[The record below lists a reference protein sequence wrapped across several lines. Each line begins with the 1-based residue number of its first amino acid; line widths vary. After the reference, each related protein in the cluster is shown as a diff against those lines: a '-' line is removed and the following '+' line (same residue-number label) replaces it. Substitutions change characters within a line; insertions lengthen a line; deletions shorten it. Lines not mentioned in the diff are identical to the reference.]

1 MNVRSAPVVVGYDG
15 SEHAGMAVDWA
26 ANEAV
31 RRGCPLT
38 VLFTTDFT
46 GLFPGLTVD
55 AGGTAEHAQASFQS
69 IADEGVDRARQVSTD
84 LEVTGR
90 AELSTAA
97 GALVRASRSAA
108 LIVVGTR
115 GHGALAGALL
125 GSVAF
130 QVTAH
135 ALCPVVVVRGD
146 SIAPAGPT
154 RPVVVG
160 VDGSPGADAALSFA
174 GTLAAQTGAPL
185 HLVSAWQPLAGDS
198 VIGAYWESV
207 EPGVSPKDA
216 ATRVANVVVDRAKET
231 VLRANP
237 DLTVTTSTVQGRAGE
252 ALAHASRDAGLTV
265 VGARGRGGFASL
277 LLGSVSRAVI
287 HSAASP
293 VAVVRETS
301 RSK

>member
-15 SEHAGMAVDWA
+15 SEHAGTAVDWA
-26 ANEAV
+26 ANEAL

-38 VLFTTDFT
+38 VLFATDFT
-46 GLFPGLTVD
+46 GLFPGLAAD
-55 AGGTAEHAQASFQS
+55 AGGSAEQASASFQS
-69 IADEGVDRARQVSTD
+69 VADEGVERARKVSPDLQVN
-84 LEVTGR
+84 GR
-90 AELSTAA
+90 AELGTAA
-97 GALVRASRSAA
+97 GALVRASRTAA
-108 LIVVGTR
+108 LVVVGTR
-115 GHGALAGALL
+115 GRGVLAGALL

-130 QVTAH
+130 QVTSH
-135 ALCPVVVVRGD
+135 SLCPVVVVRGE

-160 VDGSPGADAALSFA
+160 VDGSPGADAALGFA

-185 HLVSAWQPLAGDS
+185 HLVAAWQPLAGDS

-216 ATRVANVVVDRAKET
+216 ATRSANVVLDRAKEQ
-231 VLRANP
+231 VLHTNP
-237 DLTVTTSTVQGRAGE
+237 DLTVTTSIVQGRAGE
-252 ALAHASRDAGLTV
+252 VLAHESREAGLTV

-293 VAVVRETS
+293 VAVVREAIPTQ
-301 RSK
+301 